1 MPEVSFRIAIA
12 DDDEPIRNLLKSYLN
27 SYEEV
32 EVVGVAADGAELV
45 QIVREKSPDAVF
57 VDIQM
62 PGLNGLS
69 VVYRLQQEFPSLF
82 VVFVSAYPQYAVDA
96 FNLDA
101 VDFLAKPV
109 TRDRLGKAL
118 NKLKRF
124 NKFLCANGGD
134 QAPAA
139 GKGTGSSG
147 RLALKSGHGITV
159 IEKNSILFIEKQG
172 KRSVIHTTRG
182 QYEISYTLARLE
194 KLLKEPNFFRCH
206 KSFIINVRMVER
218 IAPYADRAYEV
229 SFFNYP
235 EKATMRRE
243 KFEEFCS
250 LIAD

>member
-1 MPEVSFRIAIA
+1 MPKIFRVAIA
-12 DDDEPIRNLLKSYLN
+12 DDDEPICNLLKSYLN

-32 EVVGVAADGAELV
+32 EVVGVAADGAELM

-62 PGLNGLS
+62 PGLDGLS

-82 VVFVSAYPQYAVDA
+82 VVFVSAHPQYAVDA

-118 NKLKRF
+118 NKLKHF
-124 NKFLCANGGD
+124 NKFLCANGGG

-139 GKGTGSSG
+139 GEGTGSSG
-147 RLALKSGHGITV
+147 QLALKSGHGITV

-182 QYEISYTLARLE
+182 RYETSYTLARLE